1 MQIVYYD
8 ESGDD
13 GYPSYSSPH
22 FTMSCLYLHYL
33 NWQSALDEIRD
44 FRRNLNASYGFPVK
58 LELHTKHF
66 VLNKKPYK
74 GLKLPDAQ
82 RITIIDLFCDLIASL
97 DVRIINI
104 SIVKDRIANPSYEVL
119 DTALKY
125 SVQRIENDL
134 DPTQNPQERFVII
147 TDPGRVGKMRK
158 TTRKIQRINYIPS
171 KYSPHAYRREI
182 RALIEDPLPKD
193 SKESYFIQ
201 LADLIAFVVYYY
213 AICETGFGQFANR
226 MPSQVTP
233 AKIRDWMELLKPS
246 INLLATS
253 KDPYGVVFHPA

>member
-1 MQIVYYD
+1 MQITYYD

-13 GYPSYSSPH
+13 GYPAYSSPH

-33 NWQSALDEIRD
+33 NWKTTFDDILE
-44 FRRNLNASYGFPVK
+44 FRRNLKASYGFPVK

-74 GLKLPDAQ
+74 ELKLSDAQ
-82 RITIIDLFCDLIASL
+82 RINIIDLFCDLIANL

-104 SIVKDRIANPSYEVL
+104 SIVKDRISNPSYEVL

-134 DPTQNPQERFVII
+134 DPTQNPQERFMII

-158 TTRKIQRINYIPS
+158 TTRRIQRINYIPS
-171 KYSPHAYRREI
+171 KYSPNAYRREI

-201 LADLIAFVVYYY
+201 LADLVAFIVYHY
-213 AICETGFGQFANR
+213 AILQTGFGKFTNR
-226 MPSQVTP
+226 MPALVN
-233 AKIRDWMELLKPS
+233 AGKIHDWMDRIKPS